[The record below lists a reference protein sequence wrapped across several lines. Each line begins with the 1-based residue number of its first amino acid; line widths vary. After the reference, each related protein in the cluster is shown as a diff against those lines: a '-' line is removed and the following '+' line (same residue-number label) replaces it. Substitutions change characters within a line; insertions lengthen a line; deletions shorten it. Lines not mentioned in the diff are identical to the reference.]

1 MVRGKW
7 CDKSPC
13 FKSLALIFSTCQRAS
28 SETFR
33 TLWIKS
39 IHPSHPR
46 HATHASPLCDWHTR
60 RPTALCRRCVG
71 VLIGS
76 VSARTRQYFVPCAYM
91 HAVVSP
97 ASSHARLLLDWLAI
111 SRALPVHHRS
121 CAGVSLPR
129 MICAWRLGTLFL
141 ATKTSSSII
150 QPPGSRTALARRR
163 CVVCHQRR

>member
-1 MVRGKW
+1 MAQGEQ
-7 CDKSPC
+7 
-13 FKSLALIFSTCQRAS
+13 LHISTWPAV
-28 SETFR
+28 
-33 TLWIKS
+33 W
-39 IHPSHPR
+39 P
-46 HATHASPLCDWHTR
+46 TR
-60 RPTALCRRCVG
+60 RPAAKSTSTSTQDMPLMQARYVTGILDVCRRCVG

-76 VSARTRQYFVPCAYM
+76 VLTRTRQYFVPCAYM
-91 HAVVSP
+91 HAVVPP
-97 ASSHARLLLDWLAI
+97 ASSHARLTLDWLAI

>member
-91 HAVVSP
+91 HAVVPP
-97 ASSHARLLLDWLAI
+97 ASSHARLTLDWLAI
-111 SRALPVHHRS
+111 SRALPVHHCS
-121 CAGVSLPR
+121 CVGVSLPMSR
-129 MICAWRLGTLFL
+129 DMCLEVGHLVPCHKDVVTE
-141 ATKTSSSII
+141 S
-150 QPPGSRTALARRR
+150 PGSRTELARRR
-163 CVVCHQRR
+163 YAVCHQRR

>member
-39 IHPSHPR
+39 IHPR

-91 HAVVSP
+91 HAVVPP
-97 ASSHARLLLDWLAI
+97 ASSHARLTLDWLAI
-111 SRALPVHHRS
+111 SRAPSPQLRRCVVASHDMCLEVGHVVPCHKDV
-121 CAGVSLPR
+121 V
-129 MICAWRLGTLFL
+129 
-141 ATKTSSSII
+141 I